1 MSYIKRYDFT
11 LDVSS
16 GGASTSYSN
25 DVAQG
30 EVRQIT
36 YTPDGSSPL
45 DTGADLTITG
55 EATGIAIA
63 TLTNIGTA
71 VATWAPRS
79 ATHTTAGAASLFAA
93 GGTAV
98 TDRIALAGERIK
110 VVVAQGGT
118 SLKGQLSIWVG

>member
-1 MSYIKRYDFT
+1 MFLNRYDFT
-11 LDVSS
+11 LDVNA
-16 GGASTSYSN
+16 GGASTSYSSGTVN
-25 DVAQG
+25 G
-30 EVRQIT
+30 EIRQIT

-55 EATGIAIA
+55 ETTGMAIA

-71 VATWAPRS
+71 AVSWAPRL
-79 ATHTTAGAASLFAA
+79 ATHTILGAAALYAAA
-93 GGTAV
+93 GVAV
-98 TDRIALAGERIK
+98 LDRIAMSNERIK